1 MLTCWLCFTCWN
13 VRLCVWTHFCVY
25 VCLFYLSD
33 CTRLFVSMLRVFFRT
48 SSCIHAC
55 VCVVVSDVYTFA
67 RNSVNVRK
75 CVRAR
80 ARSFPSYLCVHVD
93 TNLASMLKH

>member
-1 MLTCWLCFTCWN
+1 
-13 VRLCVWTHFCVY
+13 
-25 VCLFYLSD
+25 
-33 CTRLFVSMLRVFFRT
+33 MLRVFF
-48 SSCIHAC
+48 SHKFLYPCVCVC

-67 RNSVNVRK
+67 GNSVNVRK

-80 ARSFPSYLCVHVD
+80 ARLFPSYLCVHVV